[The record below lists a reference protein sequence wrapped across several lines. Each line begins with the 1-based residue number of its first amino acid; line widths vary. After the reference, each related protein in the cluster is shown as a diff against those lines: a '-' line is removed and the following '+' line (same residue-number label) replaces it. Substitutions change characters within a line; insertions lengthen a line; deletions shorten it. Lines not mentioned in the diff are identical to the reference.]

1 VEFAGGGDEVGSVT
15 GSDSRVPGAVPGD
28 GPSGGASGGSA
39 RAAVPGGEARSAG
52 RGASPGGSGSP
63 CRVPGRYPPRV
74 RFAPSPTGYFHV
86 GGARTALYNWLFA
99 RQHGGTFVL
108 RIEDTDRER
117 NREEWVEGIL
127 SALRWLGIDW
137 DEGPFRQSERLDRYA
152 AAVSRLAGGGHLYAC
167 DCSREDVERRAAA
180 RGIAGYDG
188 HCRERGLAPGPGRA
202 LRFRVPQE
210 GTTVVEDVVRGRVEF
225 ANSTIEDFVVV
236 KSTGEPLFV
245 LAVVV
250 DDVEMGVTHV
260 IRGEEHLPTTPKA
273 VLLWRALGGGDLP
286 VFAHLPVLV
295 NDRRQKLSKRRD
307 RVAVEDYRAQGYLP
321 QAMLNYLA
329 LLGWGPSDGR
339 ELLGL
344 DELVAEF
351 CLADVNR
358 SPAFFDERK
367 LAHVNGLYIRGLDVE
382 EFVERCRPFLEP
394 PHAPWPPE
402 RFDEGVFRA
411 LAPLVQT
418 RVATLSEVAPL
429 VAFAFVDP
437 FAPDEASFAEAV
449 LGDAL
454 AETILE
460 GAVDGFSSCPW
471 DAAALR
477 KVLEDVAART
487 DRRLG
492 KAQAPVRVAVLGHR
506 VGLPLFESLEV
517 LGRERT
523 LERIRAA
530 LDRAQRTTEG
540 VASAPEPVP
549 RAAERG

>member
-1 VEFAGGGDEVGSVT
+1 MGSVT
-15 GSDSRVPGAVPGD
+15 GSDNPVPGAVPEDVSSRGAP
-28 GPSGGASGGSA
+28 GGAPSVKAVSEGIPGRGSRGALAPSGT
-39 RAAVPGGEARSAG
+39 GETR
-52 RGASPGGSGSP
+52 
-63 CRVPGRYPPRV
+63 RVPGRYPPRV

-99 RQHGGTFVL
+99 RQHAGTFVL

-137 DEGPFRQSERLDRYA
+137 DEGPFRQSERLDRYS
-152 AAVSRLAGGGHLYAC
+152 AAVSRLVDAGHVYAC
-167 DCSREDVERRAAA
+167 DCSREEVERRAAD
-180 RGIAGYDG
+180 RGVPGYDG
-188 HCRERGLAPGPGRA
+188 HCRDRGLAPGPGRV
-202 LRFRVPQE
+202 LRFRVPAE

-250 DDVEMGVTHV
+250 DDLEMGVTHV

-273 VLLWRALGGGDLP
+273 VLLWRALGGGELP

-295 NDRRQKLSKRRD
+295 NERRQKLSKRRD

-321 QAMLNYLA
+321 EAMRNYLA
-329 LLGWGPSDGR
+329 LLGWGPPDGR
-339 ELLGL
+339 EILSLE
-344 DELVAEF
+344 ELVEEF
-351 CLADVNR
+351 SLEDVNR

-367 LAHVNGLYIRGLDVE
+367 LAHLNGIYVRALDVDQ
-382 EFVERCRPFLEP
+382 FVERCRPFLEP
-394 PHAPWPPE
+394 PRAPWRTD

-411 LAPLVQT
+411 LAPLAQT
-418 RVATLSEVAPL
+418 RVATLSEVPSL

-437 FAPDEASFAEAV
+437 FVPDEASFAEAV

-454 AETILE
+454 AEVILE
-460 GAVDGFSSCPW
+460 GALDGFSTCRW
-471 DAAALR
+471 EAAALR
-477 KVLEDVAART
+477 EVLEGVAERAG
-487 DRRLG
+487 RRLG

-523 LERIRAA
+523 LGRLRAA
-530 LDRAQRTTEG
+530 LDRVRREG
-540 VASAPEPVP
+540 EPAAPARP
-549 RAAERG
+549 AAGRG